1 MRIIELLI
9 DKLEELNGFDA
20 VALVEEPAIEADF
33 FAFNNKEVL
42 NMAKRNPIDLQKNP
56 CAMFLRFKYISLMCE
71 FSLPML

>member
-33 FAFNNKEVL
+33 F
-42 NMAKRNPIDLQKNP
+42 
-56 CAMFLRFKYISLMCE
+56 
-71 FSLPML
+71 